1 MLQILII
8 IILAWIAVN
17 FMIFALMRSSF
28 ERSER
33 LESNRDRLS
42 KQWANQKKFKK

>member
-1 MLQILII
+1 L
-8 IILAWIAVN
+8 WIAVN

-42 KQWANQKKFKK
+42 KQWEKSKEI